1 MRLVPTSQSVTRG
14 FLPVAVLVLSLLLT
28 GTLPAAAQE
37 GDPQA
42 TQNASPDTS
51 EAVRLFLDC
60 QTYQC
65 DESYVRQEVTFVNY
79 VRDRTDADIHL
90 LVTSQQSGSGDQF
103 TLNFIGQRRFA
114 GMRDTL
120 IFSTSDTDTE
130 EEVRRGLVRVMK
142 GGLMRYVGRTDQ
154 IQRMEISYMDAEED
168 QDRVTP
174 EEDPWNYWLYEAEVE
189 GDFEGESQ
197 QEELSLQSQ
206 LSANRTT
213 TEWKIDLEGEAE
225 YERESFEITEEE
237 VVGGDTTEVTET
249 ISSTQ
254 TNYQFDALVV
264 NSLTPHWSIGG
275 SAEAEHSTFSN
286 YDLALE
292 IAPALEYNV
301 FPYAESTTRQLR
313 FIYRISPAY
322 ANYTDTTIF
331 GKTQETRFEESL
343 EAILELNQTW
353 GSVET
358 SLQASHYF
366 YDLSKNRLE
375 LDTQI
380 DIRITRGLSF
390 NVFGNVS
397 LIRDQLNLP
406 AGEASQE
413 DVLLQRRELATDYR
427 YFMGIGL
434 SYTFGSIYNN
444 IVNPRLGG
452 GGGFFF

>member
-1 MRLVPTSQSVTRG
+1 MRLVTAPRSSSLATT
-14 FLPVAVLVLSLLLT
+14 LLLALLLGGLWT
-28 GTLPAAAQE
+28 VPESSRAQE
-37 GDPQA
+37 TEAD
-42 TQNASPDTS
+42 SS

-60 QTYQC
+60 QTFGC

-90 LVTSQQSGSGDQF
+90 LITGQQSGSGDQF

-120 IFSTSDTDTE
+120 IYSSSDTDTR
-130 EEVRRGLVRVMK
+130 EEVRRGLVRTIK

-154 IQRMEISYMDAEED
+154 IRRIEISYLDAEDD
-168 QDRVTP
+168 QDRTTP
-174 EEDPWNYWLYEAEVE
+174 EEDPWNYWLFEAEIE
-189 GDFEGESQ
+189 GDFQGESQ
-197 QEELSLQSQ
+197 QKELGLQSQ

-213 TEWKIDLEGEAE
+213 HEWKIDVEAEAE
-225 YERESFEITEEE
+225 YEEESFEVEEGRTIT
-237 VVGGDTTEVTET
+237 
-249 ISSTQ
+249 STQ
-254 TNYQFDALVV
+254 TDYGFDALVV
-264 NSLTPHWSIGG
+264 KSLTDHWSLGG
-275 SAEAEHSTFSN
+275 SARAQHSTFSN
-286 YDLALE
+286 YDVSLRVS
-292 IAPALEYNV
+292 PALEYNV
-301 FPYAESTTRQLR
+301 FPYTESTTRQLR
-313 FIYRISPAY
+313 FVYRIQPAY

-331 GKTQETRFEESL
+331 NKTTETRLEESL

-358 SLQASHYF
+358 SLEASHYF
-366 YDLSKNRLE
+366 FDFSKNRLQ
-375 LDTQI
+375 LDTQLN
-380 DIRITRGLSF
+380 IRLTRGLSF

-413 DVLLQRRELATDYR
+413 DVLLQRRELATNYR
-427 YFMGIGL
+427 YFMGVGL

-452 GGGFFF
+452 GGGGGRGPGGF